1 MTNVYEFKA
10 LKIRQPIGDF
20 FVCVMPSSSLIE
32 ISASDIRRL
41 KDAELD
47 EYIGIQ
53 RRLNPSRMKEI
64 RSYVNSYDATFPTAI
79 ILAVTDESAD
89 FDEENS
95 LLSLHPGP
103 ETEGSDIAA
112 IIDGQHRIEGLKA
125 FKGEEFDIPVCIF
138 VGADLQTKATIFA
151 TVNLAQTK
159 VNRSLAY
166 DLLTYEKRE
175 TPQKICHQIAVS
187 LDRMEESPFH
197 KRIKRLGVATEGRSR
212 ETLTQAT
219 IVEMLLRFVS
229 DNPNRDRN
237 DLWFL
242 RRRQE
247 LLKVDDAKFP
257 FRKLYLEEKESEIL
271 ANVVNFFLAVRNRY
285 PASWDDVTRKGNI
298 LPKTNGFLALMRA
311 LKKLYPILTRK
322 LDKEILSSKDYSEFM
337 SSIPLEDSEFTT
349 DTFPAGTSGE
359 AKLFGLLDGA
369 IEELYG

>member
-1 MTNVYEFKA
+1 
-10 LKIRQPIGDF
+10 
-20 FVCVMPSSSLIE
+20 MPSSSLIE

-53 RRLNPSRMKEI
+53 RRLNPSRIKEI

-79 ILAVTDESAD
+79 ILAVSDASAD
-89 FDEENS
+89 FDEEKGV
-95 LLSLHPGP
+95 LSLHSGP
-103 ETEGSDIAA
+103 DHAGSDIAA

-125 FKGEEFDIPVCIF
+125 LKGEVFDVPVCVF

-187 LDRMEESPFH
+187 LDRMEESPFF

-219 IVEMLLRFVS
+219 IVEMLLEFIS

-242 RRRQE
+242 KRRRE
-247 LLKVDDAKFP
+247 LIKVDNSKFP
-257 FRKLYLEEKESEIL
+257 FRRLYLEEKESEIL
-271 ANVVNFFLAVRNRY
+271 ANVVNYFLAVRKRY
-285 PASWDDVTRKGNI
+285 PASWEEVSRKGNI
-298 LPKTNGFLALMRA
+298 LPKTNGFRALMRA
-311 LKKLYPILTRK
+311 LKKVYPILSRR
-322 LDKEILSSKDYSEFM
+322 LEKEVLSSSDYSEFIN
-337 SSIPLEDSEFTT
+337 SIPLDDSEFTT

-369 IEELYG
+369 IEEL

>member
-1 MTNVYEFKA
+1 
-10 LKIRQPIGDF
+10 
-20 FVCVMPSSSLIE
+20 MPSSSLIE

-64 RSYVNSYDATFPTAI
+64 SSYVNSYDATFPTAI
-79 ILAVTDESAD
+79 ILAVSDDSAD
-89 FDEENS
+89 FYEENS

-103 ETEGSDIAA
+103 NSEGSDIAA

-125 FKGEEFDIPVCIF
+125 FKGEDFDIPVCVF
-138 VGADLQTKATIFA
+138 VGADLQTKATVFA

-187 LDRMEESPFH
+187 LDRMEESPFY
-197 KRIKRLGVATEGRSR
+197 KRIKRLGVATEGRAR

-219 IVEMLLRFVS
+219 IVEELLKFIS
-229 DNPNRDRN
+229 DDPNRDRN

-242 RRRQE
+242 KRRQE
-247 LLKVDDAKFP
+247 LISIDESKFP
-257 FRKLYLEEKESEIL
+257 FRKFYLEEKESEIL
-271 ANVVNFFLAVRNRY
+271 ANVVNFFLAVRKRY
-285 PASWDDVTRKGNI
+285 PKSWDEVKRKGNI

-311 LKKLYPILTRK
+311 LKKLYPTLSKK
-322 LDKEILSSKDYSEFM
+322 LDKEVLSSSDYSDFM
-337 SSIPLEDSEFTT
+337 NSIPLKDSEFTT
-349 DTFPAGTSGE
+349 DTFPAGTSGS
-359 AKLFGLLDGA
+359 AKLFGLLDSA